1 MTKWFSN
8 MKLRNKLLLSFGTVL
23 TLTVIVGVSGYN
35 GVMQI
40 TPRMESMYTDRL
52 IPAVELD
59 GIMERWSK
67 IRTRT
72 LLYSIN
78 SDPAQRRQITAEIA
92 GYKTQIDSLVQTY
105 AGTYLTS
112 EERENFRSY
121 LSLSANYASDV
132 QDLLNLGKSSGTGVV
147 AAAIAKQGRGPF
159 LKLSASIDHLIAIQT
174 GESRKLYESSLAA
187 EHGTIVALISVTA
200 IAALA
205 GILLAIFISA
215 QIDRPMKLV
224 KERIAQLQSACV
236 TNLGNGLLA
245 IAGGDLDN
253 KVEKVTQP
261 LQLSRQDEIGEIART
276 VDQIIYR
283 TQSSVDAYEEVR
295 NALKELLVQTESV
308 RQSTVVGELGKRA
321 DVRKLNGAY
330 RTILEAFNKTL
341 EEIVAVVMKGE
352 DVMARI
358 SEGDLTAR
366 MEGEYRGNYKNLQDH
381 TRLLGESLE
390 KVISE
395 VRESVEVTASSSTE
409 ISASIEQM
417 AAGAQEQSAQAIE
430 VAGAVEEMAKTIM
443 ETTKNTGALA
453 DAAKESRRIAGEG
466 GDVIGQTIEGMDRIA
481 QVVKMSSEKIQRLG
495 KSSSEIGEIIQVID
509 DIADQTNLLALN
521 AAIEAA
527 RAGEQ
532 GRGFAVV
539 ADEVRRLAE
548 RTTKATKE
556 IAEMI
561 QRIQAETGEAVG
573 AIDAGNAE
581 VERGKK
587 LADKAGEALREIVQ
601 GSDKVADLVSQ
612 VAAASEQQSTAA
624 EQISRN
630 IEGISSVSSESAS
643 GTQQIANAANDL
655 NRLTENLRI
664 LISRFKV
671 SELRGRMSDEKRGRL
686 VVAENGAIQN
696 A

>member
-1 MTKWFSN
+1 

-112 EERENFRSY
+112 EERENFKSY

-295 NALKELLVQTESV
+295 NALKELLV
-308 RQSTVVGELGKRA
+308 
-321 DVRKLNGAY
+321 
-330 RTILEAFNKTL
+330 
-341 EEIVAVVMKGE
+341 
-352 DVMARI
+352 
-358 SEGDLTAR
+358 
-366 MEGEYRGNYKNLQDH
+366 
-381 TRLLGESLE
+381 
-390 KVISE
+390 
-395 VRESVEVTASSSTE
+395 
-409 ISASIEQM
+409 
-417 AAGAQEQSAQAIE
+417 
-430 VAGAVEEMAKTIM
+430 
-443 ETTKNTGALA
+443 
-453 DAAKESRRIAGEG
+453 
-466 GDVIGQTIEGMDRIA
+466 
-481 QVVKMSSEKIQRLG
+481 
-495 KSSSEIGEIIQVID
+495 
-509 DIADQTNLLALN
+509 
-521 AAIEAA
+521 
-527 RAGEQ
+527 
-532 GRGFAVV
+532 
-539 ADEVRRLAE
+539 
-548 RTTKATKE
+548 
-556 IAEMI
+556 
-561 QRIQAETGEAVG
+561 
-573 AIDAGNAE
+573 
-581 VERGKK
+581 
-587 LADKAGEALREIVQ
+587 
-601 GSDKVADLVSQ
+601 
-612 VAAASEQQSTAA
+612 
-624 EQISRN
+624 
-630 IEGISSVSSESAS
+630 
-643 GTQQIANAANDL
+643 
-655 NRLTENLRI
+655 
-664 LISRFKV
+664 
-671 SELRGRMSDEKRGRL
+671 
-686 VVAENGAIQN
+686 
-696 A
+696 

>member
-1 MTKWFSN
+1 

-112 EERENFRSY
+112 EERENFKSY

>member
-1 MTKWFSN
+1 
-8 MKLRNKLLLSFGTVL
+8 MKLRNKLLLSFGIVL
-23 TLTVIVGVSGYN
+23 ALTVIAGVSGYN

-52 IPAVELD
+52 IPAVQLD

-78 SDPAQRRQITAEIA
+78 SDPAQRRQIVGEIA
-92 GYKTQIDSLVQTY
+92 GYKAQIDSLAKAY
-105 AGTYLTS
+105 AATYLTS
-112 EERENFRSY
+112 QESADFKSY
-121 LSLSANYASDV
+121 LILSAKYASDV
-132 QDLLNLGKSSGTGVV
+132 DALLNLGHNSGTGVIV
-147 AAAIAKQGRGPF
+147 AAIAKQGRGPF
-159 LKLSASIDHLIAIQT
+159 LKLSASIDSMIAIQT
-174 GESRKLYESSLAA
+174 GESRRLYESSLAA
-187 EHGTIVALISVTA
+187 EHGTIVVLITVTT

-205 GILLAIFISA
+205 GILLALFISSR
-215 QIDRPMKLV
+215 IDRPMKLV
-224 KERIAQLQSACV
+224 KERIFQLQSACV
-236 TNLGNGLLA
+236 TNLENGLLA
-245 IAGGDLDN
+245 ISDGDFDT

-261 LQLSRQDEIGEIART
+261 LNMDQMDEIGDIAMA
-276 VDQIIYR
+276 VDKIIYK
-283 TQSSVDAYEEVR
+283 TQSSVDAYEKMRTTLRDLAQEIETVR
-295 NALKELLVQTESV
+295 SHTAGGDLE
-308 RQSTVVGELGKRA
+308 KRG
-321 DVRKLNGAY
+321 DSQKFRGSY
-330 RTILEAFNKTL
+330 STILDVFNKTVD
-341 EEIVAVVMKGE
+341 EIVVVVKRGQQ
-352 DVMARI
+352 VMAKI

-366 MEGEYRGNYKNLQDH
+366 LNGDYKGNYKDLQDYL
-381 TRLLGESLE
+381 TALGESLE
-390 KVISE
+390 KVITDVKGSI
-395 VRESVEVTASSSTE
+395 EVTASSSAE
-409 ISASIEQM
+409 ISSSIEQM
-417 AAGAQEQSAQAIE
+417 AAGAQEQSAQATE
-430 VAGAVEEMAKTIM
+430 VASAVEEMAKTIM
-443 ETTKNTGALA
+443 ETTKNTGTLA
-453 DAAKESRRIAGEG
+453 DAAKDSRRIAGEG
-466 GDVIGQTIEGMDRIA
+466 GEVIGHTIEGMDRIA
-481 QVVKMSSEKIQRLG
+481 QVVRMSSEKIQRLG

-561 QRIQAETGEAVG
+561 QRIQSETGEAVS

-587 LADKAGEALREIVQ
+587 LADKAAEALREIVQ

-612 VAAASEQQSTAA
+612 VAAASEQQSSAA

-655 NRLTENLRI
+655 NHLTENLRI

-671 SELRGRMSDEKRGRL
+671 SELRGKLGDEKRGRL
-686 VVAENGAIQN
+686 VVGENGTIQH

>member
-1 MTKWFSN
+1 
-8 MKLRNKLLLSFGTVL
+8 
-23 TLTVIVGVSGYN
+23 
-35 GVMQI
+35 
-40 TPRMESMYTDRL
+40 MESMYTDRL

-509 DIADQTNLLALN
+509 DIADQTNLLVLN

>member
-1 MTKWFSN
+1 

-105 AGTYLTS
+105 AGTYMTS
-112 EERENFRSY
+112 EERENFKSY

>member
-105 AGTYLTS
+105 AGTYMTS
-112 EERENFRSY
+112 EERENFKSY

>member
-1 MTKWFSN
+1 

-132 QDLLNLGKSSGTGVV
+132 QDQLNLGKSSGTGVV

>member
-1 MTKWFSN
+1 

>member
-1 MTKWFSN
+1 

-112 EERENFRSY
+112 EERENFKSY

-601 GSDKVADLVSQ
+601 GSDKVAHLVSQ